1 MLGNASPEPEGWW
14 QSGLEDGGERRRG
27 MEREGTNPAQQL
39 CIRAPFPSCFGE
51 GQPAGGAEQSQGCCP
66 APPAVAPALNP
77 PATAPG
83 SPALG
88 GDGLASRFPDFPR
101 QHVLFMTPRS
111 ENETEIRGGRRGE
124 RGSRRVATTAR
135 GAISLQGGGQ
145 SRPAREE
152 LSCPAWGSHLHPPKY
167 NRPGNKQELVFV
179 SVHK

>member
-1 MLGNASPEPEGWW
+1 MPAPSPRNGGNPGWRMAGRDAEGW
-14 QSGLEDGGERRRG
+14 
-27 MEREGTNPAQQL
+27 RE
-39 CIRAPFPSCFGE
+39 E
-51 GQPAGGAEQSQGCCP
+51 GQILPSSSASGPRFPPALERSNPRGGAEQRQGCCT

-83 SPALG
+83 SPALAMG

-101 QHVLFMTPRS
+101 QHVLFMTPRF

-135 GAISLQGGGQ
+135 GAISLQEGGR
-145 SRPAREE
+145 SRSAREE